1 MSKEQTNFLADTF
14 EPESFI
20 FSKPKKYKNDE
31 IMVSKIKNKYNEMVV
46 IQFPKMTLSSDY
58 NKCMDVEFINQLGYN
73 KKVITFLS
81 NLDDFI
87 IKYINSHS
95 IDWFGKEIPLE
106 NVKEMYTSPSV
117 INSPSLSFNIK
128 TGSEIINKQNETL
141 DNSELVKGA
150 IVECISHLKYIV
162 FTKDKCFLR
171 WEVCTAKIHKKI
183 TKVPNF
189 GFIEDPADISDDEL
203 SDEETITFF

>member
-1 MSKEQTNFLADTF
+1 MSNEQTNFLADTF

-20 FSKPKKYKNDE
+20 FSKPKKYKNEE
-31 IMVSKIKNKYNEMVV
+31 IMVCKIKNKYNEMVV
-46 IQFPKMTLSSDY
+46 VQFPKMTLVNDY
-58 NKCMDVEFINQLGYN
+58 NKSLECEFMNEHGYN
-73 KKVITFLS
+73 KKVSTFLS
-81 NLDDFI
+81 KLDDFI

-95 IDWFGKEIPLE
+95 SDWFGKEIPLE
-106 NVKEMYTSPSV
+106 NVEQMYTIV
-117 INSPSLSFNIK
+117 NNLSFNIK
-128 TGSEIINKQNETL
+128 PSSEIINKQNEII
-141 DNSELVKGA
+141 DSSELVKGA

-183 TKVPNF
+183 TKVQNF
-189 GFIEDPADISDDEL
+189 GFIEDPADISDDDL